1 MKQSSVDWLF
11 DQLWET
17 PRDKITWFKILMEAK
32 EKHEREIIDSYR
44 VGEVESTMPISNR
57 LYAAVNYYNENF
69 K

>member
-17 PRDKITWFKILMEAK
+17 PKDKITWFNILMDAK
-32 EKHEREIIDSYR
+32 EKHEEEFIDALSEY
-44 VGEVESTMPISNR
+44 VPINI
-57 LYAAVNYYNENF
+57 AQQQYNENF

>member
-17 PRDKITWFKILMEAK
+17 PKDKITWFKILMEAK
-32 EKHEREIIDSYR
+32 EKHRQEIVNAVTY
-44 VGEVESTMPISNR
+44 GNR
-57 LYAAVNYYNENF
+57 QEHYDATETIADKYYNENF